1 MNKKDFPLLIKHPE
15 ITYLDNAATTAVDI
29 DILESAI
36 KYFSIDYGNP
46 SGIYKESRVA
56 KNAIDI
62 ARDAVAK
69 LINSSP
75 DEIYFSGGGSE
86 SDNWAL
92 RALLEKSEKKHIITS
107 KIEHQAILNTCKYL
121 EFKGYNITYLDV
133 DDKGF
138 VDLDMLEKVINDD
151 TLLVSIMSANNEVG
165 TIQDIKRACDIA
177 HKNGAYFHTD
187 AVQSIGKMDIDV
199 QDIGVDM
206 LSISAH
212 KIHAFKGVG
221 ALYVKKGV
229 NISPLI
235 YGGEQESGKRAGTQ
249 NVPGIVSLGLACEK
263 VNKNYEQRQYI
274 RKLRDYFITQV
285 QNNIS
290 DVIVTGGMEQRLIN
304 NVHFCFKDIDSN
316 LLITLLD
323 MEGTSCSIGSA
334 CMSGSIKKSHVLSAM
349 KIDDNYISG
358 NVRFSLS
365 KNNTTEEIDKVVQQ
379 LIKIVKKLRK

>member
-1 MNKKDFPLLIKHPE
+1 MNAEMKKRI
-15 ITYLDNAATTAVDI
+15 YLDNAATTAVDI

-133 DDKGF
+133 DNKGF
-138 VDLDMLEKVINDD
+138 VDLDMLEKVINED

-290 DVIVTGGMEQRLIN
+290 DVIVTGDMEQRLIN

-379 LIKIVKKLRK
+379 LIKIVNKLRK

>member
-1 MNKKDFPLLIKHPE
+1 MNAEIKKRI
-15 ITYLDNAATTAVDI
+15 YLDNAATTAVDI

-62 ARDAVAK
+62 ARDAVAR

-75 DEIYFSGGGSE
+75 DEIYFTGGGSE

-92 RALLEKSEKKHIITS
+92 RALLEKSDKKHIITS

-133 DDKGF
+133 NNKGF
-138 VDLDMLEKVINDD
+138 VDLDMLEKVINED

-235 YGGEQESGKRAGTQ
+235 YGGEQESGKRSGTQ

-290 DVIVTGGMEQRLIN
+290 DVIVTGDMEQRLIN

-379 LIKIVKKLRK
+379 LRKIVKKLRK

>member
-1 MNKKDFPLLIKHPE
+1 MCMNAEMKKRI
-15 ITYLDNAATTAVDI
+15 YLDNAATTAVDI

-133 DDKGF
+133 DNKGF
-138 VDLDMLEKVINDD
+138 VDLDMLEKVINED

-290 DVIVTGGMEQRLIN
+290 DVIVTGDMEQRLIN

-379 LIKIVKKLRK
+379 LIKIVNKLRK

>member
-1 MNKKDFPLLIKHPE
+1 MNAEMKKRI
-15 ITYLDNAATTAVDI
+15 YLDNAATTAVDI

-133 DDKGF
+133 DNKGF
-138 VDLDMLEKVINDD
+138 VYFDMLEKVINED

-290 DVIVTGGMEQRLIN
+290 DVIVTGDMEQRLIN

-334 CMSGSIKKSHVLSAM
+334 CMSGSIEKSHVLSAM

-365 KNNTTEEIDKVVQQ
+365 KNNTIEEIDKVVQQ

>member
-1 MNKKDFPLLIKHPE
+1 MNTEAKKRI
-15 ITYLDNAATTAVDI
+15 YLDNAATTAVDT
-29 DILESAI
+29 DILEAAI

-46 SGIYKESRVA
+46 SGIYKESRLA

-62 ARDAVAK
+62 ARDAVAN

-75 DEIYFSGGGSE
+75 DEIYFTGGGSE

-121 EFKGYNITYLDV
+121 ESRGYNVTYLDV

-138 VDLDMLEKVINDD
+138 VDLDMLEKVINED

-177 HKNGAYFHTD
+177 HKNGVYFHTD

-199 QDIGVDM
+199 QELGVDM

-221 ALYVKKGV
+221 ALYVRTDI
-229 NISPLI
+229 NFSPLI

-249 NVPGIVSLGLACEK
+249 NVPAIVSLGLACEK
-263 VNKNYEQRQYI
+263 LSNNYEQRQYI
-274 RKLRDYFITQV
+274 RDLRDYFISQV

-290 DVIVTGGMEQRLIN
+290 DVIVTGDMEQRLIN

-323 MEGTSCSIGSA
+323 MEGTSCSVGSA
-334 CMSGSIKKSHVLSAM
+334 CMSGSIEKSHVLSAM

>member
-1 MNKKDFPLLIKHPE
+1 MNTEAKKRI
-15 ITYLDNAATTAVDI
+15 YLDNAATTAVDT
-29 DILESAI
+29 DILEAAI

-56 KNAIDI
+56 KNAIDT

-75 DEIYFSGGGSE
+75 DEIYFTGGGSE

-133 DDKGF
+133 DNKGF

-187 AVQSIGKMDIDV
+187 AVQAIGKMDIDV
-199 QDIGVDM
+199 KDTAVDM

-221 ALYVKKGV
+221 ALYVRTGI
-229 NISPLI
+229 NFSPLI

-249 NVPGIVSLGLACEK
+249 NVPGIVSFGLACEK
-263 VNKNYEQRQYI
+263 LSNNYEQRQYI
-274 RKLRDYFITQV
+274 RDLRDYFISQV

-290 DVIVTGGMEQRLIN
+290 DVIVTGDMEQRLIN

-323 MEGTSCSIGSA
+323 MEGTSCSVGSA
-334 CMSGSIKKSHVLSAM
+334 CMSGSIEKSHVLSAM

-365 KNNTTEEIDKVVQQ
+365 KNNTTGEIDKVVQQ

>member
-1 MNKKDFPLLIKHPE
+1 MNTEAKKRI
-15 ITYLDNAATTAVDI
+15 YLDNAATTAVDT
-29 DILESAI
+29 DILEAAI

-56 KNAIDI
+56 KNAIDT

-121 EFKGYNITYLDV
+121 EFKGYNVTYLDV

-138 VDLDMLEKVINDD
+138 VDLDMLEKVINED

-177 HKNGAYFHTD
+177 HKNGVYFHTD

-249 NVPGIVSLGLACEK
+249 NVPAIVSLGLACEK
-263 VNKNYEQRQYI
+263 LSNSYEQRQYI
-274 RKLRDYFITQV
+274 RKLRDYFIIQV

-290 DVIVTGGMEQRLIN
+290 DVIVTGDMEQRLIN

-334 CMSGSIKKSHVLSAM
+334 CMSGSIEKSHVLSAM

-379 LIKIVKKLRK
+379 LRKIVKKLRK

>member
-1 MNKKDFPLLIKHPE
+1 MNAEMKKRI
-15 ITYLDNAATTAVDI
+15 YLDNAATTAVDI

-133 DDKGF
+133 DNKGF
-138 VDLDMLEKVINDD
+138 VDFDMLEKVINED

-249 NVPGIVSLGLACEK
+249 NVPGIVSLGLA
-263 VNKNYEQRQYI
+263 
-274 RKLRDYFITQV
+274 
-285 QNNIS
+285 
-290 DVIVTGGMEQRLIN
+290 
-304 NVHFCFKDIDSN
+304 
-316 LLITLLD
+316 
-323 MEGTSCSIGSA
+323 
-334 CMSGSIKKSHVLSAM
+334 
-349 KIDDNYISG
+349 
-358 NVRFSLS
+358 
-365 KNNTTEEIDKVVQQ
+365 
-379 LIKIVKKLRK
+379 

>member
-1 MNKKDFPLLIKHPE
+1 MNAEMKKRI
-15 ITYLDNAATTAVDI
+15 YLDNAATTAVDI
-29 DILESAI
+29 DILERAI

-62 ARDAVAK
+62 ARDAVAR

-133 DDKGF
+133 DNKGF
-138 VDLDMLEKVINDD
+138 VDLDMLEKVINED

-165 TIQDIKRACDIA
+165 TIQDIKRACDIS

-212 KIHAFKGVG
+212 KIHAFKSVG
-221 ALYVKKGV
+221 ALYVSKNI

-290 DVIVTGGMEQRLIN
+290 DVIVTGDMEQRLIN
-304 NVHFCFKDIDSN
+304 NVHFCFKNIDSN

-334 CMSGSIKKSHVLSAM
+334 CMSGSIEKSHVLSAM

>member
-1 MNKKDFPLLIKHPE
+1 MNAEMKKRI
-15 ITYLDNAATTAVDI
+15 YLDNAATTAVDI

-75 DEIYFSGGGSE
+75 DKIYFSGGGSE

-133 DDKGF
+133 DNKGF
-138 VDLDMLEKVINDD
+138 VDLDMLEKVINED

-290 DVIVTGGMEQRLIN
+290 DVIVTGDMEQRLIN

-379 LIKIVKKLRK
+379 LRKIVKKLRK

>member
-1 MNKKDFPLLIKHPE
+1 MNTEAKKRI
-15 ITYLDNAATTAVDI
+15 YLDNAATTAVDI

-62 ARDAVAK
+62 ARDAVAR

-75 DEIYFSGGGSE
+75 DEIYFTGGGSE

-92 RALLEKSEKKHIITS
+92 RALLEKSDKKHIITS

-138 VDLDMLEKVINDD
+138 VDLDMLEKVINED

-235 YGGEQESGKRAGTQ
+235 YGGEQESGKRSGTQ

-290 DVIVTGGMEQRLIN
+290 DVIVTGDMEQRLIN

-379 LIKIVKKLRK
+379 LRKIVKKLRK

>member
-1 MNKKDFPLLIKHPE
+1 MNAEMKKRI
-15 ITYLDNAATTAVDI
+15 YLDNAATTAVDI

-36 KYFSIDYGNP
+36 KYFTIDYGNP

-56 KNAIDI
+56 KNAIDT
-62 ARDAVAK
+62 ARDAVAR

-133 DDKGF
+133 DNKGF
-138 VDLDMLEKVINDD
+138 VDLDMLEKVINED

-221 ALYVKKGV
+221 ALYVSKNI

-290 DVIVTGGMEQRLIN
+290 DVIVTGDMEQRLIN

-334 CMSGSIKKSHVLSAM
+334 CMSGSIEKSHVLSAM

-379 LIKIVKKLRK
+379 LRKIVKKLRK